1 MTRQGWHS
9 AGVSRFTLSRRSLV
23 TWTLASSAEA
33 ARSQGE
39 ELLLRTCSQ
48 AELPLKFDLANSQR
62 PGICV
67 EIIGALQQIDP
78 GLHFF
83 GLERE
88 LPLKRV
94 AQELAGHQLDL
105 FFSMIDTPD
114 RIALGVDFLDEPVL
128 YESRHQVAVRADDDI
143 QLDKLPDITALRGR
157 GVVLVTHGTAYV
169 EHLQRVGGIQL
180 SKLALS
186 NSQNLKML
194 LVGRGRFFYHAG
206 STLRSQIAIDG
217 LQDRVRILPTVF
229 KVEAQRLAF
238 SPRLATATRKRVVAA
253 LRQLDRNGGL
263 QRLRDRYG
271 VD

>member
-1 MTRQGWHS
+1 MHTTRRGWHS
-9 AGVSRFTLSRRSLV
+9 VGVSHAALSRRSLV
-23 TWTLASSAEA
+23 AWTLASGA

-48 AELPLKFDLANSQR
+48 AELPLKFDLNNSQR

-67 EIIGALQQIDP
+67 EIIRALQQIDP

-83 GLERE
+83 GLERG

-94 AQELAGHQLDL
+94 AQELASHQLDL

-114 RIALGVDFLDEPVL
+114 RTALGVDFLDQPVL

-143 QLDKLPDITALRGR
+143 QVATLKDIAALGER

-169 EHLQRVGGIQL
+169 EHLNTQPALQV
-180 SKLALS
+180 SKLALT

-194 LVGRGRFFYHAG
+194 LLGRGRFFYHAG
-206 STLRSQIAIDG
+206 STLRSQIALDG

-229 KVEAQRLAF
+229 KVDAQRLAF
-238 SPRLATATRKRVVAA
+238 SPQLAPASRTRVVTA
-253 LRQLDRNGGL
+253 LRQLERSGGL
-263 QRLRDRYG
+263 QRLRERYG